1 LISDQKECQHIMMG
15 KIGKRNR
22 WRAIS
27 QWNAYHWVDTECHN
41 LSIIMNVLHH
51 QICNESG
58 NLLLKQLWTIV
69 SRNEKRK
76 SLHALAFQ
84 FFQVFM

>member
-27 QWNAYHWVDTECHN
+27 QWNAYN
-41 LSIIMNVLHH
+41 PAL
-51 QICNESG
+51 QRKKARSG
-58 NLLLKQLWTIV
+58 G
-69 SRNEKRK
+69 
-76 SLHALAFQ
+76 
-84 FFQVFM
+84 